1 VEAPIPRNPIWT
13 PSNAAD
19 ALTAISAN
27 PPVSASFSPSSGPY
41 EEARLQVSGNLS
53 NQGEYDFV
61 RVFFRADSDYVLSG
75 LSFDYQVVLSIFD
88 TSGYLVATVPAR
100 EYGYDVPALGDA
112 IVGFIPDT
120 SGYYYVSI
128 STSSTTPASGEWAL
142 TIAEDVG
149 GDNKNGGATGPA
161 INYYPLVLNTVHNI
175 LRRGPAD
182 VIEQARIIDGA
193 FGLQAAAYTQQY
205 VIDQIAQEAD
215 ASTSVATLAYQFFT
229 GKIPSGAGL
238 DYLVSPTGPNPNNL
252 NSAYYQDF
260 NLENRYI
267 NFAVNL
273 GKNGEGRAQFEA
285 AYGAKSLLDTMKS
298 AYLTVFG
305 STPTDAKAHV
315 LLDSRVDYFAYYG
328 QDGQNGIG
336 TKAALV
342 GWLLAEAAKADVGT
356 MQTANLAFLSDLAD
370 GANYSVDL
378 VGTYGGTPYFG

>member
-1 VEAPIPRNPIWT
+1 MEAPIPRNPIWT

-161 INYYPLVLNTVHNI
+161 LPAMEREPV
-175 LRRGPAD
+175 RR
-182 VIEQARIIDGA
+182 V
-193 FGLQAAAYTQQY
+193 
-205 VIDQIAQEAD
+205 
-215 ASTSVATLAYQFFT
+215 
-229 GKIPSGAGL
+229 
-238 DYLVSPTGPNPNNL
+238 
-252 NSAYYQDF
+252 
-260 NLENRYI
+260 
-267 NFAVNL
+267 
-273 GKNGEGRAQFEA
+273 
-285 AYGAKSLLDTMKS
+285 
-298 AYLTVFG
+298 G
-305 STPTDAKAHV
+305 S
-315 LLDSRVDYFAYYG
+315 
-328 QDGQNGIG
+328 
-336 TKAALV
+336 
-342 GWLLAEAAKADVGT
+342 
-356 MQTANLAFLSDLAD
+356 
-370 GANYSVDL
+370 
-378 VGTYGGTPYFG
+378 